1 MMVDAAGLTENSV
14 HGASTWSRPTARR
27 EPALTLLVEPAE
39 GRRGQGAALVSIG
52 SSLENGSSGAGSA
65 IGWYQPTDREAVIE
79 RILIR
84 VAINALALWA
94 AAGIID
100 GISLQEGFWKVLLVA
115 VIFGI
120 VNAVLKPLLVV
131 LSIPFIVVTL
141 GIALIVI
148 NALML
153 LITDYF
159 TASLTVDDFGAALL
173 GAIVISVVSWT
184 AGRLL
189 PDPKKRA
196 AKRG

>member
-1 MMVDAAGLTENSV
+1 M
-14 HGASTWSRPTARR
+14 
-27 EPALTLLVEPAE
+27 
-39 GRRGQGAALVSIG
+39 
-52 SSLENGSSGAGSA
+52 
-65 IGWYQPTDREAVIE
+65 
-79 RILIR
+79 
-84 VAINALALWA
+84 
-94 AAGIID
+94 
-100 GISLQEGFWKVLLVA
+100 LLVA

-159 TASLTVDDFGAALL
+159 TAALTVDDFGAALL
-173 GAIVISVVSWT
+173 GAIVISVVSWL
-184 AGRLL
+184 AGRVL

-196 AKRG
+196 AAGRA

>member
-1 MMVDAAGLTENSV
+1 M
-14 HGASTWSRPTARR
+14 
-27 EPALTLLVEPAE
+27 
-39 GRRGQGAALVSIG
+39 
-52 SSLENGSSGAGSA
+52 
-65 IGWYQPTDREAVIE
+65 
-79 RILIR
+79 
-84 VAINALALWA
+84 WA

-100 GISLQEGFWKVLLVA
+100 GITLQDGFWKIVLAA

-184 AGRLL
+184 AGRVL
-189 PDPKKRA
+189 PDPKKRSA
-196 AKRG
+196 RA

>member
-1 MMVDAAGLTENSV
+1 M
-14 HGASTWSRPTARR
+14 
-27 EPALTLLVEPAE
+27 
-39 GRRGQGAALVSIG
+39 
-52 SSLENGSSGAGSA
+52 
-65 IGWYQPTDREAVIE
+65 
-79 RILIR
+79 
-84 VAINALALWA
+84 
-94 AAGIID
+94 
-100 GISLQEGFWKVLLVA
+100 LLVA

-159 TASLTVDDFGAALL
+159 TASLTVDDFGSALL

-184 AGRLL
+184 AGKVL
-189 PDPKKRA
+189 PDPKKRSTKA
-196 AKRG
+196 R

>member
-1 MMVDAAGLTENSV
+1 MATSRRGLRPLLPETICTSTATRSKTLRIDAAGD
-14 HGASTWSRPTARR
+14 R
-27 EPALTLLVEPAE
+27 
-39 GRRGQGAALVSIG
+39 
-52 SSLENGSSGAGSA
+52 LESFDG
-65 IGWYQPTDREAVIE
+65 EADIQ

-100 GISLQEGFWKVLLVA
+100 GISLQDGFWKVLVVA
-115 VIFGI
+115 VVFGL
-120 VNAVLKPLLVV
+120 VNAVLKPLLVI

-153 LITDYF
+153 LVTDYF
-159 TASLTVDDFGAALL
+159 TAALTVDDFGSAVL

-189 PDPKKRA
+189 PDPKKRSA
-196 AKRG
+196 

>member
-1 MMVDAAGLTENSV
+1 VRICT
-14 HGASTWSRPTARR
+14 STATLPKTRPT
-27 EPALTLLVEPAE
+27 
-39 GRRGQGAALVSIG
+39 
-52 SSLENGSSGAGSA
+52 SA
-65 IGWYQPTDREAVIE
+65 VGDRLGPLDGEATIE

-100 GISLQEGFWKVLLVA
+100 GISLQDGFWKVLLVA
-115 VIFGI
+115 AIFGL
-120 VNAVLKPLLVV
+120 VNAVLKPLLVI

-159 TASLTVDDFGAALL
+159 TASLTVDDFGSALL

-189 PDPKKRA
+189 PDPRTRPA
-196 AKRG
+196 QRG